1 VICDVEL
8 DGQDITA
15 PHPPPPAAAVK
26 AATVARPA
34 GGAQGFQQLTPDQQH
49 QLLQLV
55 WGEPGVQP
63 EAAWQQGFI
72 WNSTPGLEWGLVQL
86 SGVYG
91 W

>member
-1 VICDVEL
+1 
-8 DGQDITA
+8 
-15 PHPPPPAAAVK
+15 VK
-26 AATVARPA
+26 AATVAGPA
-34 GGAQGFQQLTPDQQH
+34 GGTQGFQQLAPDQQR

-86 SGVYG
+86 SGVCG